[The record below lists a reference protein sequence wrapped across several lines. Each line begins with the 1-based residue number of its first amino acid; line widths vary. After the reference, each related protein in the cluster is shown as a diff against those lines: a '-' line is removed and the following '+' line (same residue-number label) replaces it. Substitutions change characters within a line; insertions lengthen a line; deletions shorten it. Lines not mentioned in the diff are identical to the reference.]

1 MGYIKAI
8 NSKEYIKATVM
19 KTKENVVKVK
29 AEKALPD
36 MKNGFLFFLNV
47 GDRKPAGRYED
58 YVTVFREYD
67 LTEKEYSNDGSVYI
81 PPVIPEPEPVPE
93 PTLEEVQETKV
104 AEMNTAQQ
112 TVIAAGVDVQL
123 TNGQTEHFTLT
134 QYDQQSLMGLQTQVA
149 EGAEAIPWHT
159 SDEAEHCKFYSNADM
174 KKIVD
179 TALAYVTYH
188 VTYFRDLR
196 IYIRSLT
203 DKEQVKAITYGV
215 EIPVGYQSEPLK
227 AMLAAQKS

>member
-1 MGYIKAI
+1 MRYVG
-8 NSKEYIKATVM
+8 EDTVYKVTFTIISADVVQLSGDFPA
-19 KTKENVVKVK
+19 KTSGFR
-29 AEKALPD
+29 LSRIG
-36 MKNGFLFFLNV
+36 KNDNWNYTKYTTIYRQLDGAVQF
-47 GDRKPAGRYED
+47 
-58 YVTVFREYD
+58 
-67 LTEKEYSNDGSVYI
+67 SNDGSVYV
-81 PPVIPEPEPVPE
+81 PPVIPDPPEPKP

-215 EIPVGYQSEPLK
+215 EIPVEYQSEPLK

>member
-1 MGYIKAI
+1 MIEMKYVGEDTAYKVTFAI
-8 NSKEYIKATVM
+8 ISADVVQLAGDFPVKISGFRLSRIGKNDNWNY
-19 KTKENVVKVK
+19 TKYTTIYRQLDGAVQ
-29 AEKALPD
+29 
-36 MKNGFLFFLNV
+36 F
-47 GDRKPAGRYED
+47 
-58 YVTVFREYD
+58 
-67 LTEKEYSNDGSVYI
+67 SNDGSVYV
-81 PPVIPEPEPVPE
+81 PPVIPEPPEPKP
-93 PTLEEVQETKV
+93 PTLEEVQEAKV

-215 EIPVGYQSEPLK
+215 EIPVEYQSEPLK
-227 AMLAAQKS
+227 AMLAAQGV